1 MWRENS
7 LADQRC
13 WYSGV
18 VESIVPGML
27 LMSFSLDGKTAIVT
41 GAANGIGHEVARH
54 FSAQN
59 ARVMLV
65 DRDEEKLETEAGK
78 LAKEFENV
86 RFFAGDLREKLTV
99 ANLLSAIIDDFGT
112 VDILVNGAHQV
123 LPSDPL
129 DATEDHFEELL
140 QQNVLANL
148 RVTQAVAKRMIAQV
162 DKRGDERPVGSV
174 VNLSSIAADRTNKE
188 QLAYSVSCAALNQMT
203 RSLAVAFADKR
214 IRVNAIA
221 IGSVRLANM
230 EEHMKENPDMHDLSI
245 TATPLGR
252 IAEAQEVVETAQYLA
267 SEASGFVTGQIITF
281 DGGRTLIDPLQAAAA
296 R

>member
-1 MWRENS
+1 
-7 LADQRC
+7 
-13 WYSGV
+13 
-18 VESIVPGML
+18 
-27 LMSFSLDGKTAIVT
+27 MSFSLDGKTAIVT